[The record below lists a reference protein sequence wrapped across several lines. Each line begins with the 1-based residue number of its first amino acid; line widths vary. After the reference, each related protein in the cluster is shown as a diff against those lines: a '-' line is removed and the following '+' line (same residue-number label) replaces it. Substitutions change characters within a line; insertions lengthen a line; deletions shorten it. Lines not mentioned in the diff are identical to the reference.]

1 MFHNIHNGCDY
12 INFDDPGYP
21 SNVVN
26 SPKLWHAFN
35 RQRVIH
41 NKGTELLQGG
51 WYVKAD
57 DSEPSRYLGEYTD
70 GSAVVIFEHHDDDPI
85 LQFKA
90 NITDVATG
98 EVSTQYY
105 ESTMAL
111 RMGVGNLMTGNNLEN
126 YNKADAV
133 NIWLARSW
141 IDETNIEEIYF
152 LVESKDMLD
161 EVAEYYNLP
170 VPYDTDRE
178 TLLKDNLKSIRFKSY
193 DLNNEGEG
201 NYVAVVVAGI
211 ELTNGVATSFKLYE
225 TTRGE
230 SL

>member
-1 MFHNIHNGCDY
+1 MFHNILNGCDY
-12 INFDDPGYP
+12 INFDDKEYP
-21 SNVVN
+21 NNVLH
-26 SPKLWHAFN
+26 SPATWYSFD
-35 RQRVIH
+35 RQRIIY

-57 DSEPSRYLGEYTD
+57 DSEPAQYLGEYTD
-70 GSAVVIFEHHDDDPI
+70 GSATVLCEFHDEDPI

-90 NITDVATG
+90 NITNVATG

-111 RMGVGNLMTGNNLEN
+111 RMGVGYLMTGNNLEE

-141 IDETNIEEIYF
+141 IEGTNTEEIYF

-170 VPYDTDRE
+170 VPYDAARE
-178 TLLKDNLKSIRFKSY
+178 RMLTDNLKSIRFKSY
-193 DLNNEGEG
+193 DLNHEGEG

-230 SL
+230 